1 MKKMK
6 IKPDTFYYIYQTG
19 ENEIGISK
27 DEPIKDEKDRWYC
40 EEYELLSHPFRIES
54 VDLSKYLQKKG
65 SGHVNV

>member
-1 MKKMK
+1 MK

-19 ENEIGISK
+19 ENEIGICE
-27 DEPIKDEKDRWYC
+27 DEPIKDENNKWYC
-40 EEYELLSHPFRIES
+40 NGYELVTNPFRIES